1 MRSFFAC
8 WFLLSLFSTQSA
20 AQTLVETQPE
30 KLNLNTE
37 RLRRID
43 RVVQSYVDS
52 SFIPGGVALIARNG
66 KIAYYKAFGFSDVE
80 SRKAMQRDDIFRI
93 ASQTKAITSVA
104 VMMLYEE
111 GRFLL
116 DDPLSKYLPAFKN
129 PQVITMYN
137 SADTTYST
145 TPAKREVTI
154 RDLLAHTS
162 GIGYA
167 GIGTPEANAIYA
179 KNNIPS
185 GIGTPDDV
193 LGETMNRLG
202 PLPLFHSPGER
213 WTYGLN
219 TDVLGYL
226 VEVVSGMSLDDFFR
240 TRIFNP
246 LGMKDT
252 YFFLPKEKHQRLTRL
267 HGENSEKKVVPYPSG
282 GRMDPDFPKLNGK
295 FYSGGAG
302 LSSTIYDYAIFL
314 QMLLNGGAYNG
325 QRILG
330 PASVRMMTSN
340 QIGDLFIG
348 GVKKFGLGFGLTT
361 EAEASRLPTYEGTFD
376 WGGAFATTYW
386 VDPQK
391 GLVCLFFTQKYP
403 HSYGE
408 LANKFRVLTYQA
420 LED

>member
-1 MRSFFAC
+1 MRSFFAW
-8 WFLLSLFSTQSA
+8 WFLIGLFSTQSA

-30 KLNLNTE
+30 KVNLNTE

-52 SFIPGGVALIARNG
+52 SYIPGGVALIARNG

-116 DDPLSKYLPAFKN
+116 DDPVSKYLPAFKN

-252 YFFLPKEKHQRLTRL
+252 YFYLPKEKHQRLTRL

-391 GLVCLFFTQKYP
+391 DLICLFFTQKYP

>member
-1 MRSFFAC
+1 MRSFFAW
-8 WFLLSLFSTQSA
+8 WFLIGLFSTQSA

-30 KLNLNTE
+30 KVNLNTE

-52 SFIPGGVALIARNG
+52 SYIPGGVALIARNG

-116 DDPLSKYLPAFKN
+116 DDPVSKYLPAFKN

-252 YFFLPKEKHQRLTRL
+252 YFYLPKEKHQRLTRL

>member
-1 MRSFFAC
+1 MKRFFLWWCMSGVFSFQVLA
-8 WFLLSLFSTQSA
+8 QS
-20 AQTLVETQPE
+20 LVEIQPE
-30 KLNLNTE
+30 KVSMNSA
-37 RLRRID
+37 RLQRID
-43 RVVQSYVDS
+43 RVLQSYVDS
-52 SFIPGGVALIARNG
+52 AYIPGGVALIARNG

-80 SRKAMQRDDIFRI
+80 SRDALQRDDIFRI

-111 GRFLL
+111 GHFLL
-116 DDPLSKYLPAFKN
+116 DDPVSKYLPAFKN
-129 PQVITMYN
+129 PKVMTMYN
-137 SADTTYST
+137 ASDTTFST
-145 TPAKREVTI
+145 VPAKREVTI

-179 KNNIPS
+179 KNNVPS
-185 GIGTPDDV
+185 GIGTPDD
-193 LGETMNRLG
+193 LLAETMDRLG
-202 PLPLFHSPGER
+202 PLPLFHHPGER

-240 TRIFNP
+240 KRIFLP

-252 YFFLPKEKHQRLTRL
+252 YFYLPTEKHGRLTRL
-267 HGENSEKKVVPYPSG
+267 HGENAEKKSVPYPSG
-282 GRMDPDFPKLNGK
+282 GRLDPDFPKLQGK

-314 QMLLNGGAYNG
+314 QMLLNGGTYNG

-361 EAEASRLPTYEGTFD
+361 EAEAARLPAYEGTFD

-391 GLVCLFFTQKYP
+391 GLLGLFFTQKYP

-408 LANKFRVLTYQA
+408 LATKFRVLTYQA